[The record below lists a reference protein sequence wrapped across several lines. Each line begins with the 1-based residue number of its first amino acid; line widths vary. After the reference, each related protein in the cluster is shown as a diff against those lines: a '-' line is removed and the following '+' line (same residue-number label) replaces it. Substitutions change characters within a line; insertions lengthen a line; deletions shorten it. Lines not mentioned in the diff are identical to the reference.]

1 VGREALAAAR
11 PIHVA
16 AVRKH
21 LLRHLGE
28 DEAEIIL
35 RLARRVESA
44 S

>member
-1 VGREALAAAR
+1 VGREALAAAY
-11 PIHVA
+11 PIRVV

-21 LLRHLGE
+21 LLRHFGE

-35 RLARRVESA
+35 RLARRPESA